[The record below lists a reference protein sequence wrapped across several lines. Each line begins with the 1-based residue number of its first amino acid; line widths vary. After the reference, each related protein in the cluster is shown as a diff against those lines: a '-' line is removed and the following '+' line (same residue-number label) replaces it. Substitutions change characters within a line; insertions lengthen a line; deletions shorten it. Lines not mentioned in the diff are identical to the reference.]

1 MLLFALLQAVLADK
15 GRVTETAEL
24 SFQINGE
31 DIGSIS
37 KFSGEVTVVATV
49 ENQSFETFFSCSA
62 FWRYC
67 PKNCAKLQ

>member
-1 MLLFALLQAVLADK
+1 MLLFALLQAVLAEK

-37 KFSGEVTVVATV
+37 KL
-49 ENQSFETFFSCSA
+49 
-62 FWRYC
+62 
-67 PKNCAKLQ
+67 AKLELVLDFS

>member
-37 KFSGEVTVVATV
+37 KFAEFKDLGANFEI
-49 ENQSFETFFSCSA
+49 QSFETFFSCSA

-67 PKNCAKLQ
+67 AKNCAKF

>member
-1 MLLFALLQAVLADK
+1 MLLFALLQAVLAEK

-37 KFSGEVTVVATV
+37 KLAELDLVLDF
-49 ENQSFETFFSCSA
+49 
-62 FWRYC
+62 
-67 PKNCAKLQ
+67 